1 LTGNNNGDD
10 VSDRCWPSHTLNIGG
25 GGKGRRVNSLIVAY
39 YKVYKQRIEIAR
51 KMYRELFSHPTGGD
65 VVSIQRGFDNKNDV

>member
-1 LTGNNNGDD
+1 MTGNNNGDD
-10 VSDRCWPSHTLNIGG
+10 VSDRCWPSHTLNRGG
-25 GGKGRRVNSLIVAY
+25 GGVNSLIVAY